1 MTQYT
6 VGQLAGLSGVSV
18 RTLHHYHEVGLLVPG
33 GRSEAGYRLYG
44 EADLARLRRILF
56 YRELDLGLDQ
66 IAAALAQDGN
76 GDGAGDQLR
85 AQHRLLRERLDRTER
100 LLTAI
105 ETEMEARAMG
115 ISLTPEEQFEIFGP
129 ETPAKHEAAA
139 QERWGDTDSWRESR
153 RRTAAYT
160 KQDWIEIKAQADAN
174 LAAFAR
180 ALASGEPATGDAAR
194 ALAEA
199 HRDHI
204 STWFYACSPEMHARV
219 AELYVADPRFS
230 AHFERVAPGL
240 ARYVHDAVVA
250 AAAH

>member
-6 VGQLAGLSGVSV
+6 VGQLARLSGVSV

-56 YRELDLGLDQ
+56 YRELDFGLDQ
-66 IAAALAQDGN
+66 IAAAIDQDGN
-76 GDGAGDQLR
+76 GDGAADQLR

-100 LLTAI
+100 LLTALQ
-105 ETEMEARAMG
+105 TEMEARAMG
-115 ISLTPEEQFEIFGP
+115 ISLTPDEQFEIFGP
-129 ETPAKHEAAA
+129 EAPAQHEAEA
-139 QERWGDTDSWRESR
+139 QERWGHTDAWRESR
-153 RRTAAYT
+153 RRAAAYT

-180 ALASGEPATGDAAR
+180 AMASGEPATGEVAG

-199 HRDHI
+199 HREHI
-204 STWFYACSPEMHARV
+204 STWFYACSRDMHARL
-219 AELYVADPRFS
+219 AELYVTDPRFS
-230 AHFERVAPGL
+230 AHYEKVAAGL
-240 ARYVHDAVVA
+240 ARYVHDAVLA
-250 AAAH
+250 AAQR